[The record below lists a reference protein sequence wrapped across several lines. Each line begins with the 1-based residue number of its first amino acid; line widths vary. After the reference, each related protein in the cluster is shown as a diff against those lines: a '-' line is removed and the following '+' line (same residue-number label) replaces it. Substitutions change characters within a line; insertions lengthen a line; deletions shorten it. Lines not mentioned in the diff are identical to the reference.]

1 MKTIYIEDEITEYID
16 VDSLKINSNQIINK
30 IKQLNILENKKSY
43 KSIFYNIQ
51 TDDIIIRNIENINIS
66 NKKDIKGIIKYNINA
81 SRCIFYEIFSTANH
95 NKRHQQIHK

>member
-16 VDSLKINSNQIINK
+16 LDSLKINSNQIINK

-51 TDDIIIRNIENINIS
+51 TDDIIIRNIENINIYTS
-66 NKKDIKGIIKYNINA
+66 DYLLNPYNLSICFKKM
-81 SRCIFYEIFSTANH
+81 
-95 NKRHQQIHK
+95 

>member
-16 VDSLKINSNQIINK
+16 LDSLKINSNQIINK

-66 NKKDIKGIIKYNINA
+66 NKKCLMLEHCINVNM
-81 SRCIFYEIFSTANH
+81 T
-95 NKRHQQIHK
+95 QQKQMQDKN